1 MYVYYLGIGPVPAKL
16 CNNQLP
22 MSSHSRVAVIGAG
35 CSGITALKNC
45 LVKGLTTLCFEAGSD
60 IGGNWIYS
68 AEASHSSVCETTH
81 IISSKTLS
89 AYLDFPMPEHYPD
102 YPSHDQ
108 VLAYFRSYAD
118 HFGLRKYIRFNTS
131 VELAERQADDSWL
144 LTLSDGSTERF
155 DFLLT
160 ANGHH
165 NHPRH
170 PAGVSEHFTG
180 RYLHSHDYKHNR
192 SFANERVLVIGS
204 GNSGS
209 DCAVE
214 ISRVAERVDISV
226 RRPHYIIPKFFLG
239 RPADTFNK
247 SLRYLPK
254 VLREPVQKLSL
265 RFQVGRYTNY
275 GLEEPTEPVTRSHPT
290 LNSELLYKIR
300 HGKVHPQR
308 GVEKIQGKRVFFK
321 DGREGEYDTIV
332 AATGYKITFPFFN
345 DAVVNYEEADRIPL
359 YLRMFHPDIPSL
371 VFIGLFQPQGAIW
384 PLSDAQAQLASA
396 YILGEYELPPNLS
409 SLADAD
415 SNHIEREFS
424 RSKRHTIE
432 VHYHPFLKRLMRELA
447 KATSGIPT

>member
-1 MYVYYLGIGPVPAKL
+1 MLS
-16 CNNQLP
+16 LP
-22 MSSHSRVAVIGAG
+22 RVAVIGAG

-45 LVKGLTTLCFEAGSD
+45 LAKGLPTVCFEAGAD

-81 IISSKTLS
+81 IISSKMLS
-89 AYLDFPMPEHYPD
+89 AYLDFPMPEEYPD

-118 HFGLRKYIRFNTS
+118 HFELREHIRFNTG
-131 VELAERQADDSWL
+131 VESAMLQPDDRWR
-144 LTLSDGSTERF
+144 LTLNDGSIETF

-170 PAGVSEHFTG
+170 PAGIRERFTG

-192 SFANERVLVIGS
+192 SFAGERVLVIGS

-214 ISRVAERVDISV
+214 ISRVAKRVDISI

-239 RPADTFNK
+239 KPADTFNK
-247 SLRYLPK
+247 GLRYLPAF
-254 VLREPVQKLSL
+254 LREPVQKLSL
-265 RFQVGRYTNY
+265 RFQVGRYTDY

-308 GVEKIQGKRVFFK
+308 GVEKIEGKRVFFK

-332 AATGYKITFPFFN
+332 AATGYKITFPFLD

-359 YLRMFHPDIPSL
+359 YLRMFHPDLPSL

-384 PLSDAQAQLASA
+384 PLSDAQAQLAAA
-396 YILGEYELPPNLS
+396 YIAGEYELPARLPE
-409 SLADAD
+409 LAEAD
-415 SNHIEREFS
+415 SNHIEREFT

-432 VHYHPFLKRLMRELA
+432 VHYHPYLKQLMQEMGKVKLSRQ
-447 KATSGIPT
+447 TV

>member
-1 MYVYYLGIGPVPAKL
+1 MSF
-16 CNNQLP
+16 LP
-22 MSSHSRVAVIGAG
+22 RVAIIGAG

-45 LVKGLTTLCFEAGSD
+45 LEKGLSTVCFEAGAE

-68 AEASHSSVCETTH
+68 ADASHSSVCETTH

-89 AYLDFPMPEHYPD
+89 AYLDFPMPEDYPD

-108 VLAYFRSYAD
+108 VLAYFHRYAD
-118 HFGLRKYIRFNTS
+118 EFGLREHIRLNS
-131 VELAERQADDSWL
+131 RVETAERQPDDSWQL
-144 LTLSDGSTERF
+144 ALSDGTVEYF

-170 PAGVSEHFTG
+170 PEGIRERFAG

-192 SFANERVLVIGS
+192 SFAGERILVIGS

-214 ISRVAERVDISV
+214 ISRTAERVDISI

-239 RPADTFNK
+239 KPADTFNK
-247 SLRYLPK
+247 SLQYLP
-254 VLREPVQKLSL
+254 VFLREPIQKLSL
-265 RFQVGRYTNY
+265 RFQVGRYADY
-275 GLEEPTEPVTRSHPT
+275 GLEEPVEPVTRSHPT

-308 GVEKIQGKRVFFK
+308 GVEKVEGKRVFFK

-345 DAVVNYEEADRIPL
+345 DDIVNYEEADRIPL
-359 YLRMFHPDIPSL
+359 YLRMFHPEQPTLI
-371 VFIGLFQPQGAIW
+371 FIGLFQPQGAIW
-384 PLSDAQAQLASA
+384 PLSDAQARLAAA
-396 YILGEYELPPNLS
+396 YLAGEYQLPGNLAALS
-409 SLADAD
+409 EAD
-415 SNHIEREFS
+415 SKHIEQEFT

-432 VHYHPFLKRLMRELA
+432 VHYHPFLRALKRELR
-447 KATSGIPT
+447 KTKKRELSN